1 MPAAISA
8 STRHLHRYLLAE
20 RSTLGQWWSDFLSA
34 LRTGWV
40 VGLTTTA
47 LAAVL
52 LFNLLLAGTQVLP
65 GWQAVIAV
73 GLVGLTAL
81 ALALLLAGPLPAQAS
96 LRVGKAKLAKALR
109 SGLKVTLRGA
119 QPGRQAIV
127 AKRGKRVVARGT
139 AKVGADGTATVTL
152 RFTKGG
158 KKALR
163 SARSVKLAISGGGA
177 KAAVTL
183 KR

>member
-1 MPAAISA
+1 M
-8 STRHLHRYLLAE
+8 
-20 RSTLGQWWSDFLSA
+20 
-34 LRTGWV
+34 
-40 VGLTTTA
+40 
-47 LAAVL
+47 
-52 LFNLLLAGTQVLP
+52 
-65 GWQAVIAV
+65 
-73 GLVGLTAL
+73 
-81 ALALLLAGPLPAQAS
+81 PAQAT

-139 AKVGADGTATVTL
+139 ATVRADGSATVTL
-152 RFTKGG
+152 RFTKAG
-158 KKALR
+158 KRALR
-163 SARSVKLAISGGGA
+163 GARSVKLAISGGGA